1 VKHRGLLS
9 RSALAGLV
17 FASATAVV
25 SVGSAAHAAPSDD
38 ARKRPDIRSADL
50 HSQVPGRY
58 IVVLKDKKAAPAKV
72 KAAATALTRESG
84 GNVRSVFTHAL
95 KGYSAS
101 MTDRQAKHVEAE
113 SDVAYVSP
121 VHRFTATD
129 TQANPP
135 SWGLDRIDQVGPK
148 LNQSYQYSG
157 TGAGVTAYV
166 IDSGIDISHADFGGR
181 ASYGYNFVG
190 APSEEGTVANDCDGH
205 GTHVAGTVGGT
216 QYGVAK
222 GVNLVAVR
230 VLDCEGLGTSEDVIQ
245 GIDWVTAN
253 AAKPAVANMSL
264 GGPKDLAI
272 NEAVSRSV
280 AGGVTYAVA
289 AGNESADACDSSPA
303 SAAQAIGVGATDN
316 LDVRAW
322 FSNYGKCTTIYAPG
336 VNIVSAA
343 AGTAQGTLTASG
355 TSMASPHV
363 AGAAA
368 LLLQA
373 DPSLTPKQ
381 VRDRLVTG
389 AIAGPVFDTKGS
401 VDRLLNVGTPGPA
414 RSAHGLRARSSG
426 KFVSAD
432 SAGTKPLVAR
442 SASMGGWEKFDIV
455 DGGSGSIALRSKA
468 NNKYVTAMSGGTKPL
483 LAQAAS
489 VGGWER
495 FDLVNNADGT
505 VSLKSRANNKYVSAS
520 TSTTSPLL
528 ASATQIGGSWE
539 KFDVEA
545 PAPVFSIR
553 SKASSKIVT
562 APSAGNNPL
571 VPASTAVGTW
581 EKFELVDAN
590 NQLGGVYGLRSLANN
605 KLVTSESNG
614 TKPLRATGTTLG
626 AAQMFDFFDYNTDGT
641 IYLRSWIDDQIVSS
655 AGAGTAPLISSR
667 DYDIESP
674 TYGLGTWERFSLSP
688 A

>member
-9 RSALAGLV
+9 LSAAGLV

-25 SVGSAAHAAPSDD
+25 GVGSAAQAAPSHG
-38 ARKRPDIRSADL
+38 AGKRPEIRSADL
-50 HSQVPGRY
+50 NSVVPGRY
-58 IVVLKDKKAAPAKV
+58 IVVLKDKKAPTAKV
-72 KAAATALTRESG
+72 KAAAALAKDSG
-84 GNVRSVFTHAL
+84 GKVGTVFTHAL

-101 MTDRQAKHVEAE
+101 MTAPQLKHVEADP
-113 SDVAYVSP
+113 DVAYVSP

-148 LNQSYQYSG
+148 LNKSYQYSG

-166 IDSGIDISHADFGGR
+166 IDTGIDINHSDFGGR
-181 ASYGYNFVG
+181 ASYGYSFVG
-190 APSEEGTVANDCDGH
+190 DPSQEGPDANDCEGH
-205 GTHVAGTVGGT
+205 GTHVAGTIGGT
-216 QYGVAK
+216 KYGVAK

-230 VLDCEGLGTSEDVIQ
+230 VLDCQGQGTSEDVIQ

-253 AAKPAVANMSL
+253 AVKPAVANMSL
-264 GGPKDLAI
+264 GGSKDMAI

-280 AGGVTYAVA
+280 SSGVTYAVA
-289 AGNESADACDSSPA
+289 AGNESTDSCQSSPA
-303 SAAQAIGVGATDN
+303 SAAQVIGVGATDN

-336 VNIVSAA
+336 VNITSAA
-343 AGTAQGTLTASG
+343 AGTSNGSLTESG

-373 DPSLTPKQ
+373 NPSWTPKQ

-401 VDRLLNVGTPGPA
+401 VDRLLNVGNPGPA
-414 RSAHGLRARSSG
+414 RSSFALRARSNS
-426 KFVSAD
+426 KYVT
-432 SAGTKPLVAR
+432 AGTKPLVAS
-442 SASMGGWEKFDIV
+442 SASMGSGQKFDIV

-468 NNKYVTAMSGGTKPL
+468 NNKYVTAMSGGAKPL

-489 VGGWER
+489 IGGWER
-495 FDLVNNADGT
+495 FDLINNTDGT
-505 VSLKSRANNKYVSAS
+505 VSLKSRANKKFVSAS
-520 TSTTSPLL
+520 SNTSTPLI
-528 ASATQIGGSWE
+528 ASAAQVNGSWE
-539 KFDVEA
+539 KFDVDA

-562 APSAGNNPL
+562 APSAGSKAL
-571 VPASTAVGTW
+571 VPASTAVGSW

-590 NQLGGVYGLRSLANN
+590 DSIGGVFGFRSLANN

-614 TKPLRATGTTLG
+614 TKPLRASGTSLG
-626 AAQMFDFFDYNTDGT
+626 YAQMFDFFDYNTDGT
-641 IYLRSWIDDQIVSS
+641 IYIRSWIDDQIVSS
-655 AGAGTAPLISSR
+655 ASAGTAPLLSSR
-667 DYDIESP
+667 DYDLSSP
-674 TYGLGTWERFSLSP
+674 TYGLGSWERFTLTP

>member
-1 VKHRGLLS
+1 M
-9 RSALAGLV
+9 
-17 FASATAVV
+17 
-25 SVGSAAHAAPSDD
+25 GSAAHAAPSDD

-50 HSQVPGRY
+50 NSQVPGRY
-58 IVVLKDKKAAPAKV
+58 IVVLKDKKATPAKV
-72 KAAATALTRESG
+72 EAAATALVKESG
-84 GNVRSVFTHAL
+84 GKVGTVFTHAL
-95 KGYSAS
+95 KGYSVS
-101 MTDRQAKHVEAE
+101 MTAPQAKHVEADP
-113 SDVAYVSP
+113 DVAYVSP

-129 TQANPP
+129 AQANPP

-148 LNQSYQYSG
+148 LNQSYQYPG

-166 IDSGIDISHADFGGR
+166 LDSGIDINHADFGGR
-181 ASYGYNFVG
+181 ASHGYSFVG
-190 APSEEGTVANDCDGH
+190 TPAEESPVADDCDGH
-205 GTHVAGTVGGT
+205 GTHVAGTVGGNL
-216 QYGVAK
+216 YGVAK

-230 VLDCEGLGTSEDVIQ
+230 VLDCQGFGTTEDVIQ

-253 AAKPAVANMSL
+253 AVKPAVANMSL
-264 GGPKDLAI
+264 GGAKDLAL

-280 AGGVTYAVA
+280 SSGVTYAVA
-289 AGNESADACDSSPA
+289 SGNEAADACESSPA
-303 SAAQAIGVGATDN
+303 SAAQTITVGATDN

-336 VNIVSAA
+336 VNIVSAS
-343 AGTAQGTLTASG
+343 AGTSQGTLTASG

-373 DPSLTPKQ
+373 NPSMTPKQ
-381 VRDRLVTG
+381 VRDRLITG

-401 VDRLLNVGTPGPA
+401 VDRLLNVGSPGPA
-414 RSAHGLRARSSG
+414 RSSHGLRARSNG
-426 KFVSAD
+426 KVVSAD
-432 SAGTKPLVAR
+432 SGGTKPLVAR
-442 SASMGGWEKFDIV
+442 AASMGGWEKFDIV

-468 NNKYVTAMSGGTKPL
+468 NNKYVTAMSGGSKPL
-483 LAQAAS
+483 LAQASA

-495 FDLVNNADGT
+495 FDLINNTDGT
-505 VSLKSRANNKYVSAS
+505 VSVKSRANNKYVSAPA
-520 TSTTSPLL
+520 STTSPLL
-528 ASATQIGGSWE
+528 ASATQINGSWE
-539 KFDVEA
+539 KFDIEA

-571 VPASTAVGTW
+571 VPASTAVGSW

-590 NQLGGVYGLRSLANN
+590 NEFGGVFGLRSLANN

-614 TKPLRATGTTLG
+614 TKPLRASGTSLG
-626 AAQMFDFFDYNTDGT
+626 YAQMFDFFDYNTDGT
-641 IYLRSWIDDQIVSS
+641 VYIRSWIDDQIVSS

-667 DYDIESP
+667 DYDLQNP